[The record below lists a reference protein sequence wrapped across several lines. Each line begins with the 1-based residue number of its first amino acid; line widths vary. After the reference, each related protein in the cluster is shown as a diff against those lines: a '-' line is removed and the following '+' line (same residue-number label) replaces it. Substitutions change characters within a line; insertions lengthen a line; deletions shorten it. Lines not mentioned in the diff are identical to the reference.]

1 MSDNRGMTEKQ
12 KETQWYSTPREARK
26 RKPIGITLSDA
37 AQERLEKQAKA
48 RKCSRSAVVEALV
61 MAAPIRPEPDDPR

>member
-1 MSDNRGMTEKQ
+1 MSDTARMTEKQ

-26 RKPIGITLSDA
+26 RKPIGITLSDE

-48 RKCSRSAVVEALV
+48 RKCSRSQVVEAFI
-61 MAAPIRPEPDDPR
+61 MASPIRPEPDE